1 MSHTLVLH
9 ARELASQNSDRL
21 IDSKCGSAKQKQ
33 MAEKIWL
40 NRHNLNSIQLWVNR
54 KLFEARVQVLIGCK
68 MVASPKSLGIKQD
81 GSEAYLRLC
90 SLIF

>member
-33 MAEKIWL
+33 MAEKI
-40 NRHNLNSIQLWVNR
+40 
-54 KLFEARVQVLIGCK
+54 
-68 MVASPKSLGIKQD
+68 
-81 GSEAYLRLC
+81 
-90 SLIF
+90 